1 MLVRSQ
7 VDVGDERGTT
17 IVELL
22 VGLAMGMVVLVGLTM
37 VIIVTLH
44 GNARVDARVEAT
56 QNARTTVTKV
66 MEELHSACILPKI
79 APVLKESTGKNLIF
93 WHAANGETEAVEP
106 NPVKTEITYKE
117 GALWQTNY
125 ALTGGESPTEWTF
138 RNKGQGEVQKLIDG
152 VKQPA
157 EGEVFSYYRY
167 EGGTLGTNPMTLT
180 ESGLSETNANEIIL
194 VKMALAA
201 EPATT
206 PVRDA
211 DAGTT
216 VFDSASLRLT
226 PPSFNE
232 VIPAL
237 PCT

>member
-1 MLVRSQ
+1 M
-7 VDVGDERGTT
+7 ET
-17 IVELL
+17 
-22 VGLAMGMVVLVGLTM
+22 A
-37 VIIVTLH
+37 LH
-44 GNARVDARVEAT
+44 GSARVDARVEAT

-66 MEELHSACILPKI
+66 MEELHSACIVPKI
-79 APVLKESTGKNLIF
+79 APVLKESTGKKLIF
-93 WHAANGETEAVEP
+93 WHAASGETEAVAP

-138 RNKGQGEVQKLIDG
+138 RNIGEVQKLIG
-152 VKQPA
+152 EVKPPA
-157 EGEVFSYYRY
+157 GSEVFSYYRY
-167 EGGTLGTNPMTLT
+167 EGGTLGANPLTLT

-232 VIPAL
+232 VVPAL